1 MGNVRRCRSFRL
13 GAPFRGSCVRRTARM
28 TSLLCRATAL
38 ADLPTWYARTARPA
52 RRTQKSPA
60 PRPEM
65 REGVNL
71 WMHFPLVLGRY
82 PVPVLHPRAVSTP
95 WLALVQP
102 HTTLR
107 LLGNGD
113 GRRGTL
119 RSWRKVVVG
128 DPGASARLL
137 GGGCRQR
144 RACRGHLQAAREHAC
159 QDHPLRTQVW
169 ALCHVLKCRAHALFH
184 LTRSG
189 ARCDA
194 ARNVRTASA
203 GG

>member
-1 MGNVRRCRSFRL
+1 MCGAVAAFAWARRFVARACA
-13 GAPFRGSCVRRTARM
+13 GQRGRPRCCVRRPLLLIYRHGTRGPHVQHAEPRSRNRLRGRCGKVSTYGW
-28 TSLLCRATAL
+28 TSLWCS
-38 ADLPTWYARTARPA
+38 ADTRCPSCIP
-52 RRTQKSPA
+52 
-60 PRPEM
+60 
-65 REGVNL
+65 G
-71 WMHFPLVLGRY
+71 
-82 PVPVLHPRAVSTP
+82 AVSTP

-137 GGGCRQR
+137 GGGCRQW

-169 ALCHVLKCRAHALFH
+169 ALCHALKCRAHALFH